1 MFSTSRQIKNNLA
14 TPTFKTLAHVITRQR
29 DLKEVHS
36 TRAMR
41 CTCCWSDHRLVR
53 SVVALSLCRP
63 RRHRAIR
70 RRKLDVAK
78 LELNEY
84 KQVLQKTLSS
94 QFTTSPPDQSVTNTA
109 HAAVDEE
116 WKRVR
121 DVTYKAGSDMLSF
134 VVSKHRAVLVR

>member
-1 MFSTSRQIKNNLA
+1 MR
-14 TPTFKTLAHVITRQR
+14 TPTDLMLLQTCNHNELAITNTCFQQANKYKTTWKHPRSKHWHMLDYVITRQR

-41 CTCCWSDHRLVR
+41 STCCWSDHCLVR

-70 RRKLDVAK
+70 RRKLEVAK

-84 KQVLQKTLSS
+84 KQAPQKTLLTVHH
-94 QFTTSPPDQSVTNTA
+94 F
-109 HAAVDEE
+109 AA
-116 WKRVR
+116 
-121 DVTYKAGSDMLSF
+121 
-134 VVSKHRAVLVR
+134 